1 MDISKF
7 PMYDTT
13 VKYRGFYNVDKH
25 EPLRRNQLI
34 TIKKGTL
41 VRDGKNVVKAASR
54 KQHIKINS
62 FNCGMSICVGHFHET
77 SGHVSLHY
85 QSKYDNETVM
95 RTYGTEVLEDL
106 WPLMTVKRYDDSN
119 VGSIFLPISNPEIV
133 YAGSGGYWK
142 YIDINQL
149 V

>member
-1 MDISKF
+1 
-7 PMYDTT
+7 MYDTT
-13 VKYRGFYNVDKH
+13 VMYRGYHDDDAYKIF
-25 EPLRRNQLI
+25 RRNQLI

-54 KQHIKINS
+54 KQHIKIHS
-62 FNCGMSICVGHFHET
+62 FNCGMSICVGHFHDI
-77 SGHVSLHY
+77 SGHVGLYY
-85 QSKYDNETVM
+85 QSKYDHETVM
-95 RTYGTEVLEDL
+95 RTYGTEKLEDL
-106 WPLMTVKRYDDSN
+106 WPLMTVKRYDDSKM
-119 VGSIFLPISNPEIV
+119 VSIFLPISNPEIV